1 MTPRP
6 LSLALRVTLLFGIAA
21 LVVFPVFGWFIN
33 RAIDDHFIAED
44 SRELTLIA
52 DAAAQAL
59 SVASPEDSDATLTQR
74 LDDLLVGHHSATL
87 YVVDTQGRS
96 LFGSADSVAA
106 ILLRDAV
113 IADGDVSFN
122 EVTDGQRSYRAL
134 LRRHPTLNASAAYTI
149 AVAVPIDHHRQ
160 FLERFRHTLWL
171 MTAGGI
177 AIMSVLGWVAVRRG
191 HAPLHKIVAQIRLI
205 SAARLDTR
213 IVPDEVPT
221 ELSDLARSFNEMLGR
236 MEEAFVRLSN
246 YSADIAHELRTPVAN
261 LMTQTH
267 VALSQTRTV
276 DQYREILYSNIEEYE
291 RMAQMIGDM
300 LFLAKADNGLHPL
313 NLESIDMAQEVQE
326 LFDYYEAWA
335 EERRVTLSL
344 EGAITV
350 SGEKPMLRR
359 ALSNLLSNAVRH
371 TPPGQAVSVRLA
383 TLDDGARTITIENPG
398 EIIAPDHLPH
408 LFERFYRVDPARQRS
423 ADGAGLGLAIVKSIV
438 DTHAGHITVTSS
450 EGRTR
455 FVITL
460 NEQNA

>member
-1 MTPRP
+1 
-6 LSLALRVTLLFGIAA
+6 
-21 LVVFPVFGWFIN
+21 
-33 RAIDDHFIAED
+33 
-44 SRELTLIA
+44 
-52 DAAAQAL
+52 
-59 SVASPEDSDATLTQR
+59 
-74 LDDLLVGHHSATL
+74 
-87 YVVDTQGRS
+87 
-96 LFGSADSVAA
+96 
-106 ILLRDAV
+106 
-113 IADGDVSFN
+113 
-122 EVTDGQRSYRAL
+122 
-134 LRRHPTLNASAAYTI
+134 
-149 AVAVPIDHHRQ
+149 
-160 FLERFRHTLWL
+160 